1 MTQQR
6 GITIHEEPVLES
18 PALLVM
24 LAGWI
29 DAAGAA
35 GAAAQAVENS
45 GSMRTIATFDGD
57 TFIDYRARRPV
68 MELREGIAERIIWPQ
83 IELKA
88 GKDAAGRDLLL
99 LTGFEPDANWHFF
112 ARLAADVCTQFG
124 TRIMVGLGAYP
135 YATPHTRP
143 SRVSCTTP
151 SAELARSVRWLRNTI
166 DVPAG
171 MEAVLEQAFAL
182 RGVPSIGLWVQV
194 PHYISNAAYPAASA
208 ALLEAVAETA
218 DLSFDISH
226 LTSQAAAQIARL
238 DELVQGNPEH
248 VGMLRQLE
256 EVWDSVEP
264 QEPSVPVRTQNPEP
278 PPAAA
283 AAAIDAEH
291 LPSGD
296 ELAEEVERFLREQ
309 ND

>member
-1 MTQQR
+1 VTQQR

-35 GAAAQAVENS
+35 AAAAQTIEHAA
-45 GSMRTIATFDGD
+45 GMRTIATFDGD
-57 TFIDYRARRPV
+57 MFIDYRARRPV
-68 MELREGIAERIIWPQ
+68 MELRDGVSERLVWPE

-99 LTGFEPDANWHFF
+99 LTGFEPDANWHRFTQ
-112 ARLAADVCTQFG
+112 LAADVCTQFG

-135 YATPHTRP
+135 FASPHTRP
-143 SRVSCTTP
+143 ARVSCTTP
-151 SAELARSVRWLRNTI
+151 SDAMAKSVRWLRNTI

-171 MEAVLEQAFAL
+171 VEAVLEHAFAQ

-208 ALLEAVAETA
+208 ALLEATAETA
-218 DLSFDISH
+218 GLNFDISH

-248 VGMLRQLE
+248 VVMLRQLE

-264 QEPSVPVRTQNPEP
+264 PYAQRQNPEPP

-283 AAAIDAEH
+283 AAIDTEH
-291 LPSGD
+291 LPSVD

>member
-1 MTQQR
+1 MTERR

-18 PALLVM
+18 PALLVH

-29 DAAGAA
+29 DAAGVGA
-35 GAAAQAVENS
+35 GAAQTIENDCS
-45 GSMRTIATFDGD
+45 LRTIATFDGD
-57 TFIDYRARRPV
+57 AFLDYRARRPV
-68 MELREGIAERIIWPQ
+68 MQLRDGVSERLIWPQ
-83 IELKA
+83 IELKT
-88 GKDAAGRDLLL
+88 GKDAAGKDLLL
-99 LTGFEPDANWHFF
+99 LTGFEPDQNWQSFS
-112 ARLAADVCTQFG
+112 RLAADVCTQFG

-151 SAELARSVRWLRNTI
+151 SDALARSVPWLRNTL

-171 MEAVLEQAFAL
+171 AEAVLEHAFAN
-182 RGVPSIGLWVQV
+182 RGVPAIGLWVQV

-208 ALLEAVAETA
+208 ALLEAVARTA
-218 DLSFDISH
+218 GLTFDISH
-226 LTSQAAAQIARL
+226 LTSQATAQIARL

-248 VGMLRQLE
+248 VVMLRQLE
-256 EVWDSVEP
+256 EVWDSIETP
-264 QEPSVPVRTQNPEP
+264 AGNNTENPEP

-283 AAAIDAEH
+283 TAAIDTDH

-309 ND
+309 DT

>member
-1 MTQQR
+1 MTDR

-35 GAAAQAVENS
+35 GGAAQAIEHTT
-45 GSMRTIATFDGD
+45 GMRTIATFDGD

-68 MELREGIAERIIWPQ
+68 MELREGVSERIIWPQ

-88 GKDAAGRDLLL
+88 GKDLAGRDLLL
-99 LTGFEPDANWHFF
+99 LTGFEPDANWHLFTD
-112 ARLAADVCTQFG
+112 LASKVCTEFG
-124 TRIMVGLGAYP
+124 ARIMVGLGAYP
-135 YATPHTRP
+135 FATPHTRP

-151 SAELARSVRWLRNTI
+151 SDAMARSVRWLRNTI

-171 MEAVLEQAFAL
+171 VEAVLEHAFNK
-182 RGVPSIGLWVQV
+182 RGVPAIGLWVQV

-208 ALLEAVAETA
+208 SLLEAAAETA
-218 DLSFDISH
+218 GLSLDISH

-248 VGMLRQLE
+248 VVMLRQLE

-264 QEPSVPVRTQNPEP
+264 VSPAHLQNPEPP

-283 AAAIDAEH
+283 AAIDTEH
-291 LPSGD
+291 LPSAD
-296 ELAEEVERFLREQ
+296 ELAEELERFLREQ